1 MSTMTRNLGAVAL
14 MAALVMGAE
23 SPLRAQQGRG
33 GGAEA
38 ATPTPAAATVPMKL
52 TVTISRFEGEKKT
65 ASLPFVLWVNTGG
78 QSSIQMG
85 SDVPIPQSYTKDG
98 VPSQSFSYRPVGTN
112 INCHS
117 ATALADG
124 LYRVSITVEDS
135 QVFRM
140 PASGAAQ
147 IGPGFQNFK
156 ASNSPILRD
165 GQTVQFAVGTDKTS
179 GEVIKLDVT
188 LNVVK

>member
-1 MSTMTRNLGAVAL
+1 MSAMTRNLGGVAL
-14 MAALVMGAE
+14 LAALLVGAV
-23 SPLRAQQGRG
+23 SPVRAQQGRG

-38 ATPTPAAATVPMKL
+38 TAPAAATVPLKV

-65 ASLPFVLWVNTGG
+65 ASLPFVLWLNTGG
-78 QSSIQMG
+78 GQAILQMG
-85 SDVPIPQSYTKDG
+85 SEVPVPSTYTKDG
-98 VPSQSFSYRPVGTN
+98 VPSQSYNYRPVGTN
-112 INCHS
+112 IPCS
-117 ATALADG
+117 AAAALADG
-124 LYRVSITVEDS
+124 LYRLSIAVEDS

-140 PASGAAQ
+140 PTSGVAQ

-156 ASNSPILRD
+156 AINSPILRD
-165 GQTVQFAVGTDKTS
+165 GQTVQFAVATDKTS